1 MSLRF
6 FHIVFI
12 ALAAVLAAAVGV
24 WSLGD
29 GGAASFGALC
39 LAAAVALI
47 GYAVW
52 YVRKTK
58 GQSLI

>member
-12 ALAAVLAAAVGV
+12 VFAIALAAGTGV
-24 WSLGD
+24 WSLNQN
-29 GGAASFGALC
+29 GAVFGAIC
-39 LAAAVALI
+39 LAASLALAV
-47 GYAVW
+47 YAVW